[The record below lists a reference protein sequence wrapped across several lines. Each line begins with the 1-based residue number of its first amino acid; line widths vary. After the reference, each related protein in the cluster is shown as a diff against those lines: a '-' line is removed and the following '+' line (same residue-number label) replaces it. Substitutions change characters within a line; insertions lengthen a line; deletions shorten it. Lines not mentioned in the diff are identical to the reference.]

1 MPKPQ
6 ILPTKDSRREQGV
19 GLIEIL
25 ISLLVIAVALLGMAA
40 LQGRAQQSEI
50 ESYQRAQALI
60 LADDMANRLRA
71 NRVARAC
78 YDFAI
83 RGIGHLGTGVST
95 VPSGCNTAADADL
108 LAWQSALQGAAEV
121 SGGRNVGAMIGAR
134 GCIRTDAF
142 GDFVVSV
149 AWQGLTDTTTNADTC
164 GQGSYGT
171 ETKRRVVSTV
181 VSFATL

>member
-1 MPKPQ
+1 MN
-6 ILPTKDSRREQGV
+6 SRTLEQGV

-25 ISLLVIAVALLGMAA
+25 ISLLVIAVGLLGMAA
-40 LQGRAQQSEI
+40 LQGRAQQSEF

-78 YDFAI
+78 YDLAAKDI
-83 RGIGHLGTGVST
+83 DSIGTGAT
-95 VPSGCNTAADADL
+95 YTASGCNTAADADL
-108 LAWQSALQGAAEV
+108 AAWHNSLLGAAEV
-121 SGGRNVGAMIGAR
+121 AGEQNVGAMIGAR
-134 GCIRTDAF
+134 GCIRTDAA

-149 AWQGLTDTTTNADTC
+149 AWQGMTETVAPADTC
-164 GQGSYGT
+164 GQGAYGT
-171 ETKRRVVSTV
+171 EKYRRVVSTV

>member
-1 MPKPQ
+1 MN
-6 ILPTKDSRREQGV
+6 LRTLEQGV

-25 ISLLVIAVALLGMAA
+25 ISLVVIAIGLLGMAA
-40 LQGRAQQSEI
+40 LQGRAQQSEF

-78 YDFAI
+78 YDLAAK
-83 RGIGHLGTGVST
+83 GIPHIGTGT
-95 VPSGCNTAADADL
+95 TYTASGCNTAADADL
-108 LAWQSALQGAAEV
+108 VAWHSALLGAAEMAA
-121 SGGRNVGAMIGAR
+121 GQNVGAMIGAR
-134 GCIRTDAF
+134 GCIRTDAA

-149 AWQGLTDTTTNADTC
+149 AWQGMTETVAPADNC

-171 ETKRRVVSTV
+171 EDKRRVVSTV